1 MEKLRKINACILD
14 LLEFSNMPK
23 ENNAETKMKKIEL
36 VSELEKAMLTPNDA
50 FNSDT
55 RDLLMLKLGERIET
69 YVK

>member
-1 MEKLRKINACILD
+1 MEKLRKINACLLD
-14 LLEFSNMPK
+14 LLEFSNMTK

-36 VSELEKAMLTPNDA
+36 VSELEKVMSIPNDA